1 MNKKGFTLMELLA
14 ILVILAV
21 IAVITIPIILNVVEN
36 ARRGS
41 IRNSAYGYR
50 DGINKFYLSKFSV
63 DSSYSIENGEYSVSM
78 LKNMGV
84 FVSGR
89 EPGDSSWVIITNNVV
104 ISGCLEFEGYKVE
117 ITDGVVGTAMRGS
130 C

>member
-21 IAVITIPIILNVVEN
+21 IAVITIPIILKVVEN

-41 IRNSAYGYR
+41 IRDSAYGYR
-50 DGINKFYLSKFSV
+50 DAINKYYLSKISV
-63 DSSYSIENGEYSVSM
+63 DSLYSIENGNYNISILRE
-78 LKNMGV
+78 MGV
-84 FVSGR
+84 TVSGR
-89 EPGDSSWVIITNNVV
+89 EPENNSWVNIINNVV
-104 ISGCLEFEGYKVE
+104 IGGCLEFEGYKVE
-117 ITDGVVGTAMRGS
+117 ISDGVVGTAVRGS